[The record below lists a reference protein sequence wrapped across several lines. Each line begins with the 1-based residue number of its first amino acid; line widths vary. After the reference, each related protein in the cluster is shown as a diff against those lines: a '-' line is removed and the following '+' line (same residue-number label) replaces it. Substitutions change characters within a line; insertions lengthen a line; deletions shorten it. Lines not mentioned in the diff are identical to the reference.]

1 MENQIQKIVSLP
13 LDVNEVL
20 KFVPDK
26 FNQDEKA
33 AIQNAVLNM
42 SAGVL
47 FTFLLECK
55 AEKCIYGASCPF
67 YSTKKF
73 PKGEKCP
80 MERALAEKWTR
91 EYMEQFDVSFKERTD
106 VTMIQ
111 TLVET
116 DIEIMRAKAELASEG
131 FREVVVTET
140 ETSKTF
146 SKKLNDLVMAVEKW
160 HEKRMRILK
169 ALNATRE
176 SGAKKVSDPSV
187 LAAKMKQKLEKKMR
201 GEFGA

>member
-13 LDVNEVL
+13 LDVEDVL
-20 KFVPDK
+20 KYVPDR

-42 SAGVL
+42 SSGVL

-55 AEKCIYGASCPF
+55 AEKCVYGVSCPF

-91 EYMEQFDVSFKERTD
+91 EYMEQFDVSFRDRTD

-111 TLVET
+111 TLVEI
-116 DIEIMRAKAELASEG
+116 DVEIMRAKAELSSEG
-131 FREVVVTET
+131 FKEVVVTET
-140 ETSKTF
+140 ERSKTF
-146 SKKLNDLVMAVEKW
+146 SKKLNELIIAVEKW

-176 SGAKKVSDPSV
+176 SGMKKVTDPSV
-187 LAAKMKQKLEKKMR
+187 LAAKMKQRLEKKMR
-201 GEFGA
+201 GG

>member
-1 MENQIQKIVSLP
+1 MENQIQKIVTLP
-13 LDVNEVL
+13 LDVKDVL
-20 KFVPDK
+20 KYVPGD
-26 FNQDEKA
+26 FNGDETV

-42 SAGVL
+42 SSGVL

-55 AEKCIYGASCPF
+55 GKKCVYGSSFPF
-67 YSTKKF
+67 IQTERF
-73 PKGEKCP
+73 PIGANFL
-80 MERALAEKWTR
+80 MERALAEKWTK
-91 EYMEQFDVSFKERTD
+91 EYMEQFDVSFKDRTD

-111 TLVET
+111 TLVEI
-116 DIEIMRAKAELASEG
+116 DVEIMRAKAEISSDG
-131 FREVVVTET
+131 FRELVVTET

-169 ALNATRE
+169 ALSATRE
-176 SGAKKVSDPSV
+176 SGQKKVNDPSV

-201 GEFGA
+201 GE